1 MNGTKRMQKRVAAA
15 TMMMF
20 SARGTPKK
28 ARPAA
33 IGPGSAAYM
42 LRIIC
47 GTPRLSISSRAAV

>member
-1 MNGTKRMQKRVAAA
+1 MEKRVAAA
-15 TMMMF
+15 TMIMF
-20 SARGTPKK
+20 TASGRPKN